1 MSHIVSLNS
10 AVLPADG
17 PRRDHIVE
25 AQYRPDGY
33 DAGYDFTTLWY
44 DAFWDGRDV
53 VLTCPRLLNLQALLK
68 TGTVLLDAQPA
79 ARPRIRRYRRHD
91 IIRIQAPLQP
101 AHLTLQAAGVALDS
115 PVARVD
121 HDRFRGKNVH
131 LAISRDNDLIW
142 LKDFAQYHIAEH
154 DLQAMI
160 VIDNGST
167 AYSPEDLAKALLSTG
182 LQDVLILPAPF
193 AYGPFGL
200 KPFSRRAKFLQ
211 TALLNAVRMR
221 YLSHARAVL
230 NCDIDELVW
239 TRSGTIFE
247 LARKSLLGAVTFPGI
262 WRFPVEG
269 HDGFARHRDHLG
281 LIEEVGPCPPKSCIV
296 PASPLGRMQWDVHG
310 FEFPPLARLTRTTR
324 AGYWHF
330 RAISTN
336 WKQFDRLSRRAPA
349 PDPETVAT
357 LTRVFPE

>member
-1 MSHIVSLNS
+1 MIHVASLNS

-25 AQYRPDGY
+25 AQYRPEGY
-33 DAGYDFTTLWY
+33 DAGYDFSTLWY
-44 DAFWDGRDV
+44 DAIWDGRDV
-53 VLTCPRLLNLQALLK
+53 VLTCPRLLNLAQLFK
-68 TGTVLLDAQPA
+68 TGTILLDAQPGA
-79 ARPRIRRYRRHD
+79 TPRIRTHRRHD
-91 IIRIQAPLQP
+91 IIRIKAPLQP
-101 AHLTLQAAGVALDS
+101 AHLSLRAEAIELSS
-115 PVARVD
+115 PVARTD
-121 HDRFRGKNVH
+121 PNRFRGKNVH
-131 LAISRDNDLIW
+131 IAISRNNDLIW

-154 DLQAMI
+154 GLQAMI

-167 AYSPEDLAKALLSTG
+167 AYTPQALAEALLSAG
-182 LQDVLILPAPF
+182 LDDVLILPAPF

-211 TALLNAVRMR
+211 TALLNAMRMR
-221 YLSHARAVL
+221 YLSRARAVL

-239 TRSGTIFE
+239 TKSGSIFD

-281 LIEEVGPCPPKSCIV
+281 IIDEVGPCPPKSCIV
-296 PASPLGRMQWDVHG
+296 PTGPLGRLQWDVHG
-310 FEFPPLARLTRTTR
+310 FELPPLARLTRTAR

-336 WKQFDRLSRRAPA
+336 WKQFDRLSRRAAA
-349 PDPETVAT
+349 PDPDTAAT

>member
-1 MSHIVSLNS
+1 MLHVAPLNS
-10 AVLPADG
+10 AVLPVDG

-25 AQYRPDGY
+25 AQYRPEGY
-33 DAGYDFTTLWY
+33 DAGYDFSTLWY
-44 DAFWDGRDV
+44 DAIWDGRDV
-53 VLTCPRLLNLQALLK
+53 VLTCPRLLNLARLFK
-68 TGTVLLDAQPA
+68 TGTVLLDALPA
-79 ARPRIRRYRRHD
+79 ARPRISTHRRHD
-91 IIRIQAPLQP
+91 IVRINAPLQP
-101 AHLTLQAAGVALDS
+101 AHLSLRAEDMDLSTPIMRADWN
-115 PVARVD
+115 
-121 HDRFRGKNVH
+121 RFRGKNVH

-142 LKDFAQYHIAEH
+142 LKDFAQYHIVEH
-154 DLQAMI
+154 GLQAMI

-167 AYSPEDLAKALLSTG
+167 AYTPEELAQTLLSTG
-182 LQDVLILPAPF
+182 LEDVLILPAPF

-221 YLSHARAVL
+221 YLSRARAVL

-239 TRSGTIFE
+239 SKSGSIFD

-269 HDGFARHRDHLG
+269 HEGFARHRDHLG
-281 LIEEVGPCPPKSCIV
+281 IIEDVGPCPPKSCIV
-296 PASPLGRMQWDVHG
+296 PTGPLRRLQWDVHG
-310 FEFPPLARLTRTTR
+310 FELPPLARLTRTSR

-336 WKQFDRLSRRAPA
+336 WKQFDRLSRRATA
-349 PDPETVAT
+349 PDPDTVAT
-357 LTRVFPE
+357 LARVFPE